1 MEISIDY
8 DNELSD
14 LKHQT
19 QEKWGDVVGKGAR
32 KGFTIVPELLLK
44 HQGDLKITAI
54 EMNVLIN
61 LIAHWWYA
69 ERQPFPSDQK
79 IADRMGVNART
90 VQRAMASLEEKRLID
105 RNATK
110 YRLTSG
116 DYQSRRLVDLRG
128 LKKKLGELI

>member
-1 MEISIDY
+1 MQVSIDH
-8 DNELSD
+8 DNELNE
-14 LKHQT
+14 LKQQT
-19 QEKWGDVVGKGAR
+19 QEKWGDVVREGSHR
-32 KGFTIVPELLLK
+32 GFTIVPELLLR
-44 HQGDLKITAI
+44 HQGDLEITAI

-79 IADRMGVNART
+79 IADRMGVKPRT
-90 VQRAMASLEEKRLID
+90 VQRAMASLEKKGLID

-110 YRLTSG
+110 FRLTSG

-128 LKKKLGELI
+128 LKKKLGEL